1 MSAAPLWWIGAA
13 LFSLAVA
20 WFLITRQRVI
30 VFKPAA
36 EMIGDPSDVGL
47 PFEEVQ
53 PRLAGGSTIHGWW
66 VPRDGSRR
74 VIICLPGSVG
84 NISHE
89 LRTVAFLHALGASV
103 LIVDYPGF
111 GRSPGRARERGCYE
125 AAEAA
130 WEFATREKGVDTK
143 DVIAFGR
150 STGGTVAAWLAAR
163 HPDCGLLIVHSAFTS
178 VPDVAAALIPYF
190 PVRYFCYIRFN
201 TLRYIR
207 MCRMPIVVMHSSA
220 DTHIPAAHSLRILA
234 AAPEPKQFIPLRGN
248 HYGSEWQQTSGLR
261 ATLTRLVMGGGPT

>member
-1 MSAAPLWWIGAA
+1 VAAAPLWWAGAA
-13 LFSLAVA
+13 VLAIA
-20 WFLITRQRVI
+20 YFLITRQRVI

-47 PFEEVQ
+47 PFEDVWL
-53 PRLAGGSTIHGWW
+53 RVAGRSAIHGWW
-66 VPRDGSRR
+66 VPREGSGK
-74 VIICLPGSVG
+74 VIVCMPGSVG

-89 LRTVAFLHALGASV
+89 LRTIAFLYGLGASV

-111 GRSPGRARERGCYE
+111 GRSPGRVRERACYD

-130 WEFATREKGVDTK
+130 WDFATREKGAGAK

-178 VPDVAAALIPYF
+178 VPDVAAALVPFF

-207 MCRMPIVVMHSSA
+207 MCRTPLVVMHSTA
-220 DTHIPAAHSLRILA
+220 DTHIPAAHSMRILEA
-234 AAPEPKQFIPLRGN
+234 AAEPKEFIPLRGN
-248 HYGSEWQQTSGLR
+248 HYGNEWQHTPNLR
-261 ATLTRLVMGGGPT
+261 AVLTRHIIGAGAT